1 MKSTTMIGIMML
13 VGLTALV
20 VTPAIAESV
29 ARFEVPFEFVVADQ
43 VLPAGQYKAVVSPA
57 LGRLELRMVG
67 GDSGAYL
74 AAIPVQQSSTPEAGK
89 LVFHKYGNVR
99 VLRGMSVRGGALGV
113 ELPPCKTERELAR
126 LTSGAS
132 LVRASAKLLVDEVQA
147 R

>member
-1 MKSTTMIGIMML
+1 MKSTKMIGIMML

-29 ARFEVPFEFVVADQ
+29 ERFEVPFEFVVADQ
-43 VLPAGQYKAVVSPA
+43 VLPAGQYKAVVSPT

-67 GDSGAYL
+67 GDIGAFL
-74 AAIPVQQSSTPEAGK
+74 TAIPVQLSSTAEAGK
-89 LVFHKYGNVR
+89 LIFHEYGDVR
-99 VLRGMSVRGGALGV
+99 VLRGMSIRGGALGV

-126 LTSGAS
+126 LASGTTS
-132 LVRASAKLLVDEVQA
+132 VRASAKLSVDKVQA